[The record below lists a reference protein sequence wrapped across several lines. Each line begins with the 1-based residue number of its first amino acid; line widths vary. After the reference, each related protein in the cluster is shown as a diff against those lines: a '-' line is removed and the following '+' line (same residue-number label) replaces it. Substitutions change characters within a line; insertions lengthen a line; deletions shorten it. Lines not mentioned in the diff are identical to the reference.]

1 MKKLTTSI
9 LLAIFSATV
18 FTPASAEASWLSKSE
33 KKLEAV
39 RDKTE
44 QRNTFLEVQSSRNDV
59 DSESSS
65 GIINLPKRSEYPS
78 NFSLHRVVGNPLDAM
93 EYQVLGVPMGAT
105 LGQVRSSLGNP
116 TSPGH
121 GLVYGGVRF
130 TQVFTEGDNK
140 DSYVVNYIEIKNRDA
155 VTYRG
160 IGVGDTLEK
169 VYKMYGRPTY
179 IFKTNTW
186 FYGAFMWNSDF
197 ISGISFEND
206 GERVTKIKIDA
217 H

>member
-9 LLAIFSATV
+9 VLVLLSATV
-18 FTPASAEASWLSKSE
+18 FTPTHVDASWLSKSWE
-33 KKLEAV
+33 KLEKAWN
-39 RDKTE
+39 E
-44 QRNTFLEVQSSRNDV
+44 AGQRNRSIEGQSDGNEV
-59 DSESSS
+59 DSERSI

-78 NFSLHRVVGNPLDAM
+78 DFKLHQVVGNPLNAI

-105 LGQVRSSLGNP
+105 FGQVRSSLGSP
-116 TSPGH
+116 TSSGH

-130 TQVFTEGDNK
+130 TQSFTDGDNR
-140 DSYVVNYIEIKNRDA
+140 DSYVVDYIEIKNRDA

-169 VYKMYGRPTY
+169 VYKVYGRPTY

-206 GERVTKIKIDA
+206 GERVTKIHLDS

>member
-1 MKKLTTSI
+1 MKKLTISI
-9 LLAIFSATV
+9 VIALFSATV
-18 FTPASAEASWLSKSE
+18 FTPTHVDASW
-33 KKLEAV
+33 
-39 RDKTE
+39 
-44 QRNTFLEVQSSRNDV
+44 
-59 DSESSS
+59 
-65 GIINLPKRSEYPS
+65 LPKRSEYPS
-78 NFSLHRVVGNPLDAM
+78 NFSLHQVVGNPLDAI

-105 LGQVRSSLGNP
+105 LGQVRSSLGHP

-130 TQVFTEGDNK
+130 TQAFTEGDNR

-206 GERVTKIKIDA
+206 GERVTKIHLDS